1 MSEVLGT
8 PSVERQGFEPLLLLE
23 GVTKSYDGWSKALD
37 DVSLSVARGE
47 FVSIIG
53 CSGAGKSTLL
63 RCVNRLID
71 PTQGSVVFDGDD
83 VTHVRGRALRQTRPR
98 IPNVLQQYKQVD
110 RATTHDKLL
119 QGR

>member
-53 CSGAGKSTLL
+53 C
-63 RCVNRLID
+63 
-71 PTQGSVVFDGDD
+71 
-83 VTHVRGRALRQTRPR
+83 
-98 IPNVLQQYKQVD
+98 
-110 RATTHDKLL
+110 
-119 QGR
+119 

>member
-83 VTHVRGRALRQTRPR
+83 VTHVRGRALRQTRRR
-98 IPNVLQQYKQVD
+98 IAMVFQHYNLVY
-110 RATTHDKLL
+110 RATAI
-119 QGR
+119 